1 MVRKSVLIK
10 KSIIGRKT
18 FCGKSEY
25 VTSEKVG
32 ITGS

>member
-1 MVRKSVLIK
+1 MVRKSVLIR

-18 FCGKSEY
+18 FCGKIEY

-32 ITGS
+32 IS

>member
-1 MVRKSVLIK
+1 MVRKSVLIR

-18 FCGKSEY
+18 FCGKSEH

-32 ITGS
+32 IS